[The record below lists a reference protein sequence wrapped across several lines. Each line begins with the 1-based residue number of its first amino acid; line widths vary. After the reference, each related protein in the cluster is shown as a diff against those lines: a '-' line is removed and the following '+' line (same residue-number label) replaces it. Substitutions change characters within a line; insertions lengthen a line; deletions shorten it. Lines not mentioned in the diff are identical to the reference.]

1 MDDTQDM
8 GLLPE
13 NYSQDT
19 GIGSGAAHQRRKK
32 LNSTQNKGNMRN
44 NDSLSENNFT
54 NHDDLHSTLMEKFDD
69 NDNSTPAKQA
79 ASIKFHQQLD
89 FIKYLRPYQ
98 LSEDVPGRSFIL
110 YRKAKRIT
118 DVVCSISAIITLF
131 PLLLFIAITI
141 VADDPKGGPIFK
153 QKRVGKNCKEFN
165 FYKFRSMYVD
175 AEDQLKD
182 LLHLNEVD
190 GHAFKIKDDP
200 RITRIGKFIRNTC
213 LDELPQLFNVLK
225 GDMSLVGP
233 RPPIPREVEK
243 YDDYQLQR
251 LKITPGLTCF
261 WQVLYH
267 RHDLFFD
274 EWVALDI
281 KYAAER
287 SYWLDWILIFKTMGV
302 LFRGHID

>member
-1 MDDTQDM
+1 MNDTTDVE
-8 GLLPE
+8 LLSE
-13 NYSQDT
+13 NYSEDT
-19 GIGSGAAHQRRKK
+19 GIGSGAAHQGSEK
-32 LNSTQNKGNMRN
+32 LNGTQNKSNMRN
-44 NDSLSENNFT
+44 NDSLSVNNFT
-54 NHDDLHSTLMEKFDD
+54 YHDDLNSTLMEKYDDD
-69 NDNSTPAKQA
+69 NSMHAKQA

-118 DVVCSISAIITLF
+118 DVVCSISAIIMLS

-153 QKRVGKNCKEFN
+153 QKRVGKNGKEFD
-165 FYKFRSMYVD
+165 FYKFRSMVVD

-182 LLHLNEVD
+182 LLHLNEVE
-190 GHAFKIKDDP
+190 GHAFKIKNDP

-261 WQVLYH
+261 WQVLYD
-267 RHDLFFD
+267 RHSLFFD
-274 EWVALDI
+274 EWVALDM

-302 LFRGHID
+302 LFRGHTD